1 MTENFK
7 KKRKQSNAE
16 KPISLKPLEFDE
28 AVSDLLKV
36 KPIKA
41 QENMNNDV
49 GMPKCRMCGH
59 RRPAG
64 RYLVV
69 MDVGGRRQEIS
80 EYVCNP
86 CWRLLNKG
94 GRKGHFFRATGQRWW
109 LYQHHEHLE

>member
-1 MTENFK
+1 MSLPK
-7 KKRKQSNAE
+7 LQGSRKKRKKSNAE
-16 KPISLKPLEFDE
+16 KPIEFDE

-41 QENMNNDV
+41 KENMNNDV

-64 RYLVV
+64 HYLVV
-69 MDVGGRRQEIS
+69 MDVGGKRQEVF

-86 CWRLLNKG
+86 CWRLLKKG
-94 GRKGHFFRATGQRWW
+94 DRKGHFFRATGQRWW
-109 LYQHHEHLE
+109 LHQHREHLE

>member
-1 MTENFK
+1 MTDKGKDK
-7 KKRKQSNAE
+7 KKRQSNAE
-16 KPISLKPLEFDE
+16 KPISLRPLEFDE
-28 AVSDLLKV
+28 AVADILQV

-41 QENMNNDV
+41 KENTNSV
-49 GMPKCRMCGH
+49 MPECRMCGH

-69 MDVGGRRQEIS
+69 VDVGGRRQEIS

-94 GRKGHFFRATGQRWW
+94 GRKGHFFRATGQHWW